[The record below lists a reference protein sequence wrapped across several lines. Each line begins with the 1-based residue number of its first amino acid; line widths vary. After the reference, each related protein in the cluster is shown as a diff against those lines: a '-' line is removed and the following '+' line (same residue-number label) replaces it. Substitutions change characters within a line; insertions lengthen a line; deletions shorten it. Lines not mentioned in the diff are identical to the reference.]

1 MLHHES
7 IKFDFCSVKYILY
20 TLGLQPYPQVVGPLK
35 PTLTTFLGGSWSL
48 GIYIYCIYIY
58 IPQPSASQLPLH
70 KSTRSSKSM
79 ALVELEPLVTSDMV
93 VTGCPGE
100 DAKHH

>member
-48 GIYIYCIYIY
+48 GIYIYILYIYIY
-58 IPQPSASQLPLH
+58 SPAQCIP
-70 KSTRSSKSM
+70 
-79 ALVELEPLVTSDMV
+79 VT
-93 VTGCPGE
+93 TT
-100 DAKHH
+100 

>member
-48 GIYIYCIYIY
+48 GIYIYILYIY
-58 IPQPSASQLPLH
+58 IFPSPVHPSYHYIKA
-70 KSTRSSKSM
+70 
-79 ALVELEPLVTSDMV
+79 
-93 VTGCPGE
+93 PGVLNRWL
-100 DAKHH
+100 